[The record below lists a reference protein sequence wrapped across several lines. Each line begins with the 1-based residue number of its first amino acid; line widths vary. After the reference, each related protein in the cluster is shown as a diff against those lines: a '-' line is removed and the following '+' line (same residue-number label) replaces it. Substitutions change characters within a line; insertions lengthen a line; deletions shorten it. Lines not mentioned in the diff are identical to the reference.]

1 MSEAM
6 SIASRTVLDDGV
18 DDTTILDE
26 LDFDAAGVLPV
37 GGVHPV
43 RLTRSVRG
51 TFLPRHARDPPY
63 PPRVRLEGRVRG
75 TLARCAMPGATTM
88 RLFSA
93 RDDRR

>member
-1 MSEAM
+1 MRETVG
-6 SIASRTVLDDGV
+6 IASHTILDDGV
-18 DDTTILDE
+18 DETTILDE

-37 GGVHPV
+37 GGMDPV

-51 TFLPRHARDPPY
+51 TDIPHMPPTRRH
-63 PPRVRLEGRVRG
+63 PPRERLEGRGRG

-88 RLFSA
+88 RLSSA